1 MGAYVDTAVTD
12 VAVDWQYAPFKPSE
26 TIAPQPLVAPKEE
39 NEERLVAP
47 GHQAPSTFGDRSFR
61 TDVEGLRGIAIL
73 LVVVFHAWWLPLN
86 GGFVGVDV
94 FFVIS
99 GFVITGLLLRERAGT
114 GHTNLLT
121 FYARRVRRIV
131 PMAVLVIVA
140 SLVATHLLLTHTDT
154 QLVQG
159 DDRWAL
165 VFLANI
171 RISHAF
177 PVIVWPTRPPSPI
190 QPYWSL
196 AIEEQFYLLYPGLFL
211 LVAGIPRWSLRAK
224 LAVVLTAVVIASFVY
239 SVVSTSSA
247 NSLVPYY
254 EFTTRAWE
262 LALGALVALGTGY
275 WRRLPSLPAA
285 LMTWIGLGGILLAA
299 FTYKMGHPLYPGSAV
314 ALPVVSAA
322 LVIAGGTA
330 APKLGAG
337 AFLGLAPVRWLGR
350 LSFSLYLWHFPL
362 LSIASQRW
370 PDPTLA
376 RQFSLCGVALV
387 LSALTYYLIENPIR
401 HSQFLK
407 RHAAL
412 SIGLAVAVIGAAFG
426 LTFVI

>member
-1 MGAYVDTAVTD
+1 
-12 VAVDWQYAPFKPSE
+12 
-26 TIAPQPLVAPKEE
+26 
-39 NEERLVAP
+39 
-47 GHQAPSTFGDRSFR
+47 
-61 TDVEGLRGIAIL
+61 
-73 LVVVFHAWWLPLN
+73 
-86 GGFVGVDV
+86 
-94 FFVIS
+94 
-99 GFVITGLLLRERAGT
+99 
-114 GHTNLLT
+114 
-121 FYARRVRRIV
+121 
-131 PMAVLVIVA
+131 
-140 SLVATHLLLTHTDT
+140 
-154 QLVQG
+154 
-159 DDRWAL
+159 
-165 VFLANI
+165 
-171 RISHAF
+171 
-177 PVIVWPTRPPSPI
+177 
-190 QPYWSL
+190 
-196 AIEEQFYLLYPGLFL
+196 
-211 LVAGIPRWSLRAK
+211 
-224 LAVVLTAVVIASFVY
+224 
-239 SVVSTSSA
+239 
-247 NSLVPYY
+247 
-254 EFTTRAWE
+254 
-262 LALGALVALGTGY
+262 
-275 WRRLPSLPAA
+275 
-285 LMTWIGLGGILLAA
+285 LGGILLAA